1 MCVYIYFYAQ
11 ECRKKQ
17 RHIKEEQGNKTK
29 STLQMKGRI
38 SEMKNTKK
46 KRKKNTISRVNN
58 RLETKEGKIS
68 KLEDLATEVIY
79 YETQT

>member
-1 MCVYIYFYAQ
+1 
-11 ECRKKQ
+11 
-17 RHIKEEQGNKTK
+17 
-29 STLQMKGRI
+29 MKGRI
-38 SEMKNTKK
+38 SEMKNT
-46 KRKKNTISRVNN
+46 TSRVNN

>member
-1 MCVYIYFYAQ
+1 MLKNV
-11 ECRKKQ
+11 EKSKGMLRRNKE
-17 RHIKEEQGNKTK
+17 IKPNLLYRWKVGFLRWKIQ
-29 STLQMKGRI
+29 
-38 SEMKNTKK
+38 KK

>member
-17 RHIKEEQGNKTK
+17 RHVKEEQGNKTK

-38 SEMKNTKK
+38 SEMKNT
-46 KRKKNTISRVNN
+46 TSRVNN

>member
-11 ECRKKQ
+11 GCRKKQ
-17 RHIKEEQGNKTK
+17 RHVKERQGNKTK

-38 SEMKNTKK
+38 SEMKNT
-46 KRKKNTISRVNN
+46 SRVNN